1 MKKIIFFCLVFIVTM
16 QINAQELNCTV
27 QVTSQQVEGTE
38 KKVYETLQKSL
49 IQFFNEL
56 KWSNFTYKQ
65 EEKIEC
71 SILINISDRVSSDE
85 FKGTLTLSLR
95 RPIYKSSY
103 YSTMFNYID
112 KDFTFKYIE
121 FQPLEFAENSY
132 ISNLVSLMAY
142 YAYVFIGLDAD
153 SYSMNG
159 GTPFFEKAQTIVN
172 YTQSAPDKGWKA
184 FENPRNR
191 YWLIE
196 NLLNS
201 SYNDMRKC
209 YYQYHRL
216 GLDMMYDNIDI
227 CRNNITE
234 ALELLRKVNREK
246 NNLFVVKS
254 FLDAKSDE
262 IINIYSK
269 APFNEK
275 TNVVAILKEID
286 PANTSKYQ
294 KILTD
299 K

>member
-1 MKKIIFFCLVFIVTM
+1 MKTIILCCFISFISM

-38 KKVYETLQKSL
+38 KKIYETLQKSL
-49 IQFFNEL
+49 RQFFNEL
-56 KWSNFTYKQ
+56 KWSNYTYKQ

-71 SILINISDRVSSDE
+71 SILINISDRISTDE

-121 FQPLEFAENSY
+121 FEPLEFSDNTY
-132 ISNLVSLMAY
+132 ISNLVSVMAY
-142 YAYVFIGLDAD
+142 YAYVFLGLDAD
-153 SYSMNG
+153 SYSQNG
-159 GTPFFEKAQTIVN
+159 GSTYFEKAQSIIN

-201 SYNDMRKC
+201 SYTDMRKC
-209 YYQYHRL
+209 YYKYHRL

-227 CRNNITE
+227 ARNNVTE

-246 NNLFVVKS
+246 PNLFIVKA

-275 TNVVAILKEID
+275 TNVVNLLKEID

>member
-27 QVTSQQVEGTE
+27 QVISQQVEGTE
-38 KKVYETLQKSL
+38 KKIYETLEKS
-49 IQFFNEL
+49 IRQFFNEL

-71 SILINISDRVSSDE
+71 SILINISDRISSDE

-112 KDFTFKYIE
+112 KDITFKYIE

-172 YTQSAPDKGWKA
+172 YTQSVPDKGWKA

-227 CRNNITE
+227 GRNNITE